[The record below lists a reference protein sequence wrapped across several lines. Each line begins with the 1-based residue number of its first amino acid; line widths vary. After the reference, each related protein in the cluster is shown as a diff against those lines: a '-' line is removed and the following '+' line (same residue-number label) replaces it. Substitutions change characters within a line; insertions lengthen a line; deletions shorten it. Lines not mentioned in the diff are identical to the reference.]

1 MLDFIAE
8 LFVDILENTW
18 MIFKLF
24 LSLAITLGLIAIPV
38 YLIIITDSC
47 WPMLL
52 FIPFFG
58 IGYTF
63 HEILCN

>member
-1 MLDFIAE
+1 MFDFIID
-8 LFVDILENTW
+8 VVISIIENTW

-24 LSLAITLGLIAIPV
+24 LSLAITLGLLTIPV
-38 YLIIITDSC
+38 YLIIITNSC

-63 HEILCN
+63 YEILCN